1 MLKIVEDIAPD
12 MRYGIVDLE
21 TNEIL
26 ISAKSLIELF
36 LIYQEGIYTA
46 IDIET
51 DDSIVEESLRSRQP
65 RKISCT
71 GQYSYKF

>member
-1 MLKIVEDIAPD
+1 MLKIVEDTTPD

-51 DDSIVEESLRSRQP
+51 DDSMVEESLRSPQP

>member
-1 MLKIVEDIAPD
+1 MLKIVEDTTPD

-36 LIYQEGIYTA
+36 LIYQEGI
-46 IDIET
+46 
-51 DDSIVEESLRSRQP
+51 L
-65 RKISCT
+65 
-71 GQYSYKF
+71 YSY

>member
-1 MLKIVEDIAPD
+1 MLKIVEDTTPD

-51 DDSIVEESLRSRQP
+51 DDSMVEESLRSYQP

>member
-1 MLKIVEDIAPD
+1 MLKIVEDTTPD

-51 DDSIVEESLRSRQP
+51 DDSMVEESLRSHQP

>member
-1 MLKIVEDIAPD
+1 MLKIVEDTVSD

-36 LIYQEGIYTA
+36 LIYQERIYTA
-46 IDIET
+46 ET
-51 DDSIVEESLRSRQP
+51 DDSIVEESLRSHQLK
-65 RKISCT
+65 KIFHT
-71 GQYSYKF
+71 DQYLYKF